1 MESKQILRRSG
12 KQGNVTYYKLY
23 SQLLPIYSV
32 LSVFKSTNSCFKCLD
47 ILCVNMMWTHQHTNI
62 LSYSFSHSVELPL
75 GFTGVVF
82 IFTSPM
88 WNSHF
93 YTNILDTVRMTW
105 HFSLSVQKQCLH
117 ITLNFFLMFQMSFF
131 VVFSSAL
138 SKAAYVYDCAYKSK
152 TCLSPFTK
160 GMVNYF
166 LKKASST

>member
-1 MESKQILRRSG
+1 MFC
-12 KQGNVTYYKLY
+12 LY
-23 SQLLPIYSV
+23 LNQPTAASNAWTFCV
-32 LSVFKSTNSCFKCLD
+32 WTWCEHTN
-47 ILCVNMMWTHQHTNI
+47 TNI

-117 ITLNFFLMFQMSFF
+117 ITLNYYFFYVSDVFF
-131 VVFSSAL
+131 VVFFHLLL